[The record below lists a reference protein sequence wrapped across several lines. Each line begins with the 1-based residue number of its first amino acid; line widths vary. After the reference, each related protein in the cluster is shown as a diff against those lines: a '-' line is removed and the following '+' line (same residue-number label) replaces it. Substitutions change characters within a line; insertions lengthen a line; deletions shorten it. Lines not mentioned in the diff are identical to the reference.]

1 MKIISKAFKVVTIL
15 TLTFGIY
22 SCDDDDNENVIEVE
36 ANIAE
41 LAQADNDLSSFVSAL
56 SEANLVAEF
65 EGSTEFTV
73 LAPSNAAFTAFLTEN
88 GWDNVGEVPEEVLRQ
103 VLLNHVI
110 AGRYSSSAL
119 SAQSSGYLTTESTA
133 GPNDNKISIYYN
145 AISGVS
151 FNGGSN
157 NGGAAVDQADIL
169 ATNGIIHKVD
179 AVIELPT
186 VVTFASADANF
197 STLVSALTTLT
208 PSTDFV
214 EILSRTETG
223 NVDTIDPAFTIF
235 APVNSAFEAITVPT
249 DETELTA
256 ILQYHVVS
264 GANVTSSE
272 LQNGTVAT
280 LNGDVTIDTNGP
292 TVTGSGNA
300 EATTIIATDV
310 QAVNGVIHGIE
321 DVLLPPVN

>member
-1 MKIISKAFKVVTIL
+1 MKIISRTFKLVAIL
-15 TLTFGIY
+15 TLTLGIY
-22 SCDDDDNENVIEVE
+22 SCDDDDNENIIEVE

-56 SEANLVAEF
+56 TEANLVTEF
-65 EGSTEFTV
+65 EGNMEYTV
-73 LAPSNAAFTAFLTEN
+73 LAPSNSAFTAFLAAN
-88 GWDNVGEVPEEVLRQ
+88 NWNNASEVPDELLRQ

-110 AGRYSSSAL
+110 AGRHPSSAL
-119 SAQSSGYLTTESTA
+119 SALSNGYLTTESTA

-157 NGGAAVDQADIL
+157 NGGAAVDQADIF

-179 AVIELPT
+179 AVIQLPT

-214 EILSRTETG
+214 EILSRTEIE
-223 NVDTIDPAFTIF
+223 NLDTIDPPFTIF
-235 APVNSAFEAITVPT
+235 APVNSAFEAITIPA
-249 DETELTA
+249 DEAELTA

-264 GANVTSSE
+264 GFNVTSSE
-272 LQNGTVAT
+272 LQNGNIAT
-280 LNGDVTIDTNGP
+280 LNGEVTIDTNGP
-292 TVTGSGNA
+292 TITGSENT
-300 EATTIIATDV
+300 EATAIMATDI
-310 QAVNGVIHGIE
+310 QAVNGVIHAIE
-321 DVLLPPVN
+321 DVLIPPVN